1 MLEPPPSYTSPSTVS
16 LLPVYT
22 EIHGANEQTLAIQPL
37 VPSSVSGLDYEYST
51 KHMSMNL
58 GRRIHGTSA
67 PSYGRNSVIQA
78 LITIKSFKH
87 VKDISVT
94 IWGKAIVTVSDRGF
108 PLFHDVRIVLF
119 HTIPLWSSSRDGARP
134 TGPRTYPISYPLPTY
149 ARSRGTAL
157 PPTMSTAFQSLDVDV
172 RYHIKIDMVRQG
184 LHRHEC
190 TSTVLFYLPRS
201 VPTSL
206 SSVTSAFEEV
216 EAKSEAE
223 EDVQW
228 KMTEIIPNGNRNNV
242 ILQFG
247 LPLPLSYTAGLPIPF
262 RLNIVCPPA
271 SLTPESIR
279 SKVQVQLL
287 KTVSVMINKQR
298 VRMDRVMGTGMVWSI
313 DTGDDSGVWEVT
325 GSVKGGRE
333 GGEVSWSLTH
343 FVEIRYTVRLVIA
356 SIEGF
361 PEYKHDEVVQLVTHE
376 AQDLELEEVRERP
389 ALGLIN
395 VRESAP
401 SYNSTLP
408 SGPTNVRLP

>member
-242 ILQFG
+242 ILQ
-247 LPLPLSYTAGLPIPF
+247 
-262 RLNIVCPPA
+262 
-271 SLTPESIR
+271 SIR